1 MTGPLALLFS
11 PWRIALRVVASF
23 LRVGGLAGGGGTLEE
38 GRQLRWSAPL
48 REVVKRVNAGQE
60 VAVWVE
66 GRRRLLGR
74 RRLHL
79 LLQPLREVAIMG
91 EGEEPVPGASREDW
105 LVWQSL
111 TGTAE
116 ATPLP
121 TDAARLAARLGL
133 PASAEGGLLE
143 RALRDLMAAVYES
156 RSV

>member
-1 MTGPLALLFS
+1 VTGPYALLIA
-11 PWRIALRVVASF
+11 PVRIALRLATSVARAGG
-23 LRVGGLAGGGGTLEE
+23 LRVDDSYDE
-38 GRQLRWSAPL
+38 RRPLRWSVPL
-48 REVVKRVNAGQE
+48 DEIVKRVLAGQE
-60 VAVWVE
+60 LSLWVE
-66 GRRRLLGR
+66 GPRRVRGR
-74 RRLHL
+74 RRIHL
-79 LLQPLREVAIMG
+79 LLQPLREVAVMG

>member
-11 PWRIALRVVASF
+11 PWRFGLRLAASL
-23 LRVGGLAGGGGTLEE
+23 LRAGGLGTGRSLEE
-38 GRQLRWSAPL
+38 GRPLRWSAPA
-48 REVVKRVNAGQE
+48 REVAKRINAGQE
-60 VAVWVE
+60 VSVWVE
-66 GRRRLLGR
+66 GPRRLRGR

-79 LLQPLREVAIMG
+79 LLEPLRDVAVLG
-91 EGEEPVPGASREDW
+91 EGDAPVPGASREDW

-116 ATPLP
+116 ATPIP

-156 RSV
+156 RSI